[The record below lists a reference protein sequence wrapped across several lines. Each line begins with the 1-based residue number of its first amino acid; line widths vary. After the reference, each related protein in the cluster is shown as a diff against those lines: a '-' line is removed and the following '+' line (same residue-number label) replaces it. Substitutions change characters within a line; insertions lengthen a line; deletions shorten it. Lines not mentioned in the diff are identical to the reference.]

1 MEEGFKD
8 DSDPGC
14 TQELDTFVTMSHPS
28 GCNQNG
34 VAPGTL
40 LAGLPAAAAI
50 TGFDMLLP
58 PSTAPQISADLETLL
73 PPNQA
78 TGSALQSVHE
88 PASATLAQVPLSNI
102 STAGARAGMQPA
114 AHPLP
119 LSYISNAGLGGISG
133 PAIVPVS
140 MSSLSASQSGR

>member
-14 TQELDTFVTMSHPS
+14 TPELDTFVTMSHLS
-28 GCNQNG
+28 GSTQDG
-34 VAPGTL
+34 GAPGTL
-40 LAGLPAAAAI
+40 PAGLPSAVAI
-50 TGFDMLLP
+50 TGFEVLLP
-58 PSTAPQISADLETLL
+58 PSTAPQINGDLETLL
-73 PPNQA
+73 PANHA
-78 TGSALQSVHE
+78 TGSALQSIHE

-140 MSSLSASQSGR
+140 TSSLSASQSGR